1 MADSQDDDTFSGIF
15 YLEGKEV
22 QTMYQYP
29 AQAQPYSSAGGYP
42 HVQQQQYNAG
52 YNNGNAYA
60 GGGVPGSRVQQS
72 VAVHHTQQQ
81 AQHQSTLASM
91 DIVPGILNVNA
102 ICASQLKNSKSGREF
117 WSNRL
122 VLGLA
127 LVQDLG
133 HEGRRHGVLPLQNI
147 VDRFSNLL

>member
-1 MADSQDDDTFSGIF
+1 ME
-15 YLEGKEV
+15 EGKKV

-29 AQAQPYSSAGGYP
+29 AQAQPYSSAGDYP
-42 HVQQQQYNAG
+42 VQQQQYNAG
-52 YNNGNAYA
+52 YNNGTAYA
-60 GGGVPGSRVQQS
+60 GGAGGVPVSRVQQS

-117 WSNRL
+117 L
-122 VLGLA
+122 V
-127 LVQDLG
+127 VY
-133 HEGRRHGVLPLQNI
+133 
-147 VDRFSNLL
+147 

>member
-1 MADSQDDDTFSGIF
+1 MIPFQGFF

-29 AQAQPYSSAGGYP
+29 AQAQPYSNAGGHP
-42 HVQQQQYNAG
+42 QVQQQQYNAG
-52 YNNGNAYA
+52 YNNGTAYA
-60 GGGVPGSRVQQS
+60 GGVPVSRVQQS

-117 WSNRL
+117 L
-122 VLGLA
+122 V
-127 LVQDLG
+127 VY
-133 HEGRRHGVLPLQNI
+133 
-147 VDRFSNLL
+147 